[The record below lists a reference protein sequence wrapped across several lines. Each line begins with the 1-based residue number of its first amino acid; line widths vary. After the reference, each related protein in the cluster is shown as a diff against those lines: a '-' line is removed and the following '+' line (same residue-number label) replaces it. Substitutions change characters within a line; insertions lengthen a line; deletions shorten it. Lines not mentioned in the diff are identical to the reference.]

1 MSWSSTLEYYRL
13 IDELVAARLG
23 GFHSARVVLYSL
35 DFAEVELAQREARWD
50 DATDILVEAGT
61 ALKEAGA
68 NFLIIC
74 ANTIHKIADAV
85 AERSKLPILHIAD
98 AAGKAIVEQGLRRVG
113 LLGTRFVME
122 ETFYRDRLQKGF
134 GIDVLM
140 PGQTEQD
147 IVHRIIYGELCLGK
161 IEQVSRQAC
170 LKVIEGLRER
180 GAEGIILGCTEL
192 PLLIRPGDIQ
202 VQLFDTTRLHAEAAV
217 ELALDKRIIPQPA
230 DRHLWR
236 ELSPL

>member
-85 AERSKLPILHIAD
+85 AERSKLPIHRC
-98 AAGKAIVEQGLRRVG
+98 IV
-113 LLGTRFVME
+113 
-122 ETFYRDRLQKGF
+122 
-134 GIDVLM
+134 
-140 PGQTEQD
+140 
-147 IVHRIIYGELCLGK
+147 
-161 IEQVSRQAC
+161 
-170 LKVIEGLRER
+170 
-180 GAEGIILGCTEL
+180 
-192 PLLIRPGDIQ
+192 
-202 VQLFDTTRLHAEAAV
+202 
-217 ELALDKRIIPQPA
+217 
-230 DRHLWR
+230 
-236 ELSPL
+236 